1 MEPAQLIAQLA
12 SEDKVPVEA
21 IRAARADRA
30 RMVPVFIEAI
40 EQYASGTDR
49 STGDLIFFL
58 FHLLGEWRE
67 KSAYRPLARLLRC
80 PREDLPLGDAVTMT
94 THRVMAAVF
103 DGDPTPLYEIILD
116 PDADEFVRA
125 MMFVAL
131 TMVTLNGELRR
142 DEAVRFLRTCHSDL
156 RPQDECYV
164 WSGWQEAVAWLGL
177 AEFKPLVEQ
186 IFARRFISPYWTEF
200 RFFEEDLQAA
210 MNDPAAMLKQ
220 RTGGPYTPFG
230 DTIEELSDWYCFNRE
245 PERAGGFNGEPERV
259 GGFNREPERVGG
271 PALRMV
277 QLPAGPAVNPH
288 KNVGRNDPCPCGSGK
303 KFKKCCLTAAA

>member
-12 SEDKVPVEA
+12 VQDKLPVES
-21 IRAARADRA
+21 IHAASADRA
-30 RMVPVFIEAI
+30 RMAPVFIEAI

-49 STGDLIFFL
+49 STRDSIFFI

-80 PREDLPLGDAVTMT
+80 PRDDLPLGDAVTTT

-103 DGDPTPLYEIILD
+103 DGDPSPLYEVILD

-131 TMVTLNGELRR
+131 VMVTLNGELPR
-142 DEAVRFLRTCHSDL
+142 DEAVRFVRTCHSDL
-156 RPQDECYV
+156 RPQGECYV

-186 IFARRFISPYWTEF
+186 VFDRGFVSPYWTDF

-210 MNDPAAMLKQ
+210 INDPSAMLKE
-220 RTGGPYTPFG
+220 RDGGPYTLFG
-230 DTIEELSDWYCFNRE
+230 DTIEELSGWYCFNRE
-245 PERAGGFNGEPERV
+245 QERV
-259 GGFNREPERVGG
+259 PR
-271 PALRMV
+271 PALPMAQV
-277 QLPAGPAVNPH
+277 PAGPAINPH
-288 KNVGRNDPCPCGSGK
+288 RNVGRNDPCPCGSGK